1 MPVAIVLII
10 GVVIIAIV
18 LIGIIWS
25 FLLLVPFYPFV
36 GIAGFLIWRSRRK
49 EAEIAA
55 EVEREASSPVACCRS
70 CARGQRTV
78 KRREEGLP
86 VSAYYIVVPS
96 SLRTAHWCLPSY
108 PSLKLGTSP
117 G

>member
-25 FLLLVPFYPFV
+25 FLLLVPFYAFV
-36 GIAGFLIWRSRRK
+36 GLAGFLIWRSRRK

-55 EVEREASSPVACCRS
+55 EVEREA
-70 CARGQRTV
+70 QRQRLLNEQETRAWQASLQRE
-78 KRREEGLP
+78 RREKILRRFD
-86 VSAYYIVVPS
+86 STRDPS
-96 SLRTAHWCLPSY
+96 DR
-108 PSLKLGTSP
+108 
-117 G
+117 